1 MFKLR
6 LPTWEKGRMSSETGG
21 LKGIPVGNTG
31 HRLFLFIPI
40 LTFYVFNT
48 LNKTN

>member
-1 MFKLR
+1 MVTGIHLLTNNGMFKLR

-31 HRLFLFIPI
+31 QTIIFL
-40 LTFYVFNT
+40 YRS
-48 LNKTN
+48 